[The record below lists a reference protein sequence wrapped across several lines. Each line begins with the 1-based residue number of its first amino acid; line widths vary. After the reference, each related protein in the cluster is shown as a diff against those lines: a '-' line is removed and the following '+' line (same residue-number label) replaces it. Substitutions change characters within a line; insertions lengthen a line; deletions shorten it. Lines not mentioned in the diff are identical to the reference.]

1 MTKKLEKL
9 FDLPETNEEKIDFD
23 KPLYDGSNEIIS
35 TVELTTLEKIENAL
49 TAVTDLNSGDAEMD
63 TIAQQAVDSF
73 QELMTLGMN
82 VEARHSSEI
91 FAVAERMLNT
101 ALSAKNNKIN
111 KKLKMIDLQLKKA
124 KLDMDSNKE
133 NQPSSGGMLL
143 DRNEL
148 LKQLTKSD
156 EVIDAEESDK

>member
-9 FDLPETNEEKIDFD
+9 FDLPEDEQDKIDFD
-23 KPLYDGSNEIIS
+23 KPLYDGNEITS

-49 TAVTDLNSGDAEMD
+49 TAVRDLDSSDAEMD

-101 ALSAKNNKIN
+101 AMSAKNNKVN

-124 KLDMDSNKE
+124 KLDMDSGEKSHT
-133 NQPSSGGMLL
+133 SSGGMLI

-156 EVIDAEESDK
+156 DVIDVEESDK

>member
-9 FDLPETNEEKIDFD
+9 FDLPEDEQDKIDFD
-23 KPLYDGSNEIIS
+23 KPLYDGNEITS

-49 TAVTDLNSGDAEMD
+49 TAVRDLDSSDAEMD

-82 VEARHSSEI
+82 VEAPHSSEI

-101 ALSAKNNKIN
+101 AMSAKNNKVN

-124 KLDMDSNKE
+124 KLDMDSGEKSHT
-133 NQPSSGGMLL
+133 SSGGMLI

-156 EVIDAEESDK
+156 DVIDVEESDK

>member
-9 FDLPETNEEKIDFD
+9 FDLPKDEQDKIDFD
-23 KPLYDGSNEIIS
+23 KPLYDGNEITS

-49 TAVTDLNSGDAEMD
+49 TAVRDLDSSDAEMD

-101 ALSAKNNKIN
+101 AMSAKNNKVN

-124 KLDMDSNKE
+124 KLDMDSGEKSHT
-133 NQPSSGGMLL
+133 SSGGMLM

-156 EVIDAEESDK
+156 DVIDVEESDK

>member
-9 FDLPETNEEKIDFD
+9 FDLPEDEQDKIDFD
-23 KPLYDGSNEIIS
+23 KPLYDGNEITS

-49 TAVTDLNSGDAEMD
+49 TAVRDLDSSDAEMD

-101 ALSAKNNKIN
+101 AMSAKNNKVN

-124 KLDMDSNKE
+124 KLDMDSGEKSHT
-133 NQPSSGGMLL
+133 SSGGMLM

-156 EVIDAEESDK
+156 DVIDVEESDK

>member
-9 FDLPETNEEKIDFD
+9 FDLPKDEQDKIDFD
-23 KPLYDGSNEIIS
+23 KPLYDGNEITS

-49 TAVTDLNSGDAEMD
+49 TAVRDLDSSDAEMD

-101 ALSAKNNKIN
+101 AMSAKNNKVN

-124 KLDMDSNKE
+124 KLDMDSGEKSHT
-133 NQPSSGGMLL
+133 SSGGMLI

-156 EVIDAEESDK
+156 DVIDVEESDK